1 VTPAEVPVEMNA
13 FKSQQHRWAK
23 GSIQTCRKV
32 LPLVLMSDLPLK
44 IKVEAFF
51 HLTANFNYL
60 LMIVLSVLMFPA
72 MYFRYTMGWNEMLLI
87 DVPLFLAA
95 TLSVFRFYFI
105 SQREIYPDWKQ
116 RVKYLPA
123 VMAIGI
129 GLAVNNSKAVIEAL
143 LDKPSEFMRTPK
155 YGIERRDDNWQHK
168 KYHQTMSIQ
177 PFVELVL
184 GLYFTFTVFYALQHE
199 IFGTLPFL
207 ILFQFGFLYMG
218 LLSIFQQ
225 TGDDMLVKAPQ
236 AVSGK

>member
-1 VTPAEVPVEMNA
+1 
-13 FKSQQHRWAK
+13 
-23 GSIQTCRKV
+23 
-32 LPLVLMSDLPLK
+32 
-44 IKVEAFF
+44 
-51 HLTANFNYL
+51 
-60 LMIVLSVLMFPA
+60 
-72 MYFRYTMGWNEMLLI
+72 
-87 DVPLFLAA
+87 
-95 TLSVFRFYFI
+95 
-105 SQREIYPDWKQ
+105 
-116 RVKYLPA
+116 
-123 VMAIGI
+123 
-129 GLAVNNSKAVIEAL
+129 
-143 LDKPSEFMRTPK
+143 MRTPK